1 VATNDDIKLFISEA
15 EDLIQK
21 TEDEI
26 LNLEEN
32 PENPKPIQEL
42 FFTFHTL
49 KGLTAMAGFE
59 NLSKFCHHFETFL
72 DNTKDKK
79 VSTKKRTDFID
90 MLFESL
96 DVLRNVLKKVKN
108 GDFTDIDNKFVDE
121 IKGSFDN
128 FEAEYDITFIQPIS
142 TDEITK
148 ILKNNQKK
156 PYKVYVRLEDTCVFK
171 KVRLFIIFRALNG
184 IGRICWTNPA
194 PESLEKAILKNE
206 FEIFYISEKKKPEIS
221 HVLDEILEIENIVIS
236 TLNHQEFRSI
246 ITDLKEKWEKE
257 QLKVEQSDNEIEDE
271 SSYEEEVI
279 DEVINRVDNVVE
291 DYSDESAKI
300 TSVKVNIENLEELMN
315 YFGELVIMKNHISQL
330 LKNKQDRE
338 INRFFDKMD
347 KPFLDIQEILFKLKL
362 VRVESTFRKYKRLVR
377 DVANE
382 TGKKLRLIL
391 QGTNVEIDR
400 KILEELNSPFVHLIR
415 NAIYHG
421 IELPKERKKKGKNEL
436 GILKLKTYR
445 KAGSIYI
452 EVQDDGA
459 GINYDKIKQ
468 KIVKKEYYDPEEVKQ
483 LTNEALNKFI
493 LMPGFSTLSDADII
507 SGRGMGLA
515 IVAEKIKEL
524 GGDFLIESQKDAGT
538 KFTLIVPFTRA
549 ILRAQLIKV
558 SSDLFAIPTENIKQ
572 IYFFNQNKVEYVEG
586 KQYYKIDSKLI
597 PVIYL
602 DQHLRMVD
610 LTDTNS
616 HKKVAIWC
624 QKDEKN
630 SAILVA
636 DKQLQQLDVVVK
648 PFTSSYSDSRDI
660 LGSTITGEGSIC
672 LILDALNIISSQS
685 SEYEISLINKIN

>member
-1 VATNDDIKLFISEA
+1 MASNDDIKLFISES

-26 LNLEEN
+26 LNLERN
-32 PENPKPIQEL
+32 PENPKPIKEL

-79 VSTKKRTDFID
+79 VSAKKRTNFID
-90 MLFESL
+90 MLFDSL
-96 DVLRNVLKKVKN
+96 DVLRNFIKKVKK
-108 GDFTDIDNKFVDE
+108 GDLTDIDDRFVDE

-128 FEAEYDITFIQPIS
+128 FEAGFEITFIQPIS

-148 ILKNNQKK
+148 ILSNKQKN
-156 PYKVYVRLEDTCVFK
+156 PYKIYIRLEDTCVFK

-206 FEIFYISEKKKPEIS
+206 FEIFYISQKNKPEIS
-221 HVLDEILEIENIVIS
+221 QVLDEILEIENIVVS
-236 TLNHQEFRSI
+236 TSKPQEFKRI
-246 ITDLKEKWEKE
+246 IADLKEKWENE
-257 QLKVEQSDNEIEDE
+257 QAETASQEIEEE
-271 SSYEEEVI
+271 SIYEEEII
-279 DEVINRVDNVVE
+279 DERLERVSNIVE
-291 DYSDESAKI
+291 DYSDESVKI
-300 TSVKVNIENLEELMN
+300 TSVKVNTENLEELMN

-330 LKNKQDRE
+330 LKDTQDRA
-338 INRFFDKMD
+338 INRLFDKMD

-459 GINYDKIKQ
+459 GINYDQIRQ
-468 KIVKKEYYDPEEVKQ
+468 KIIKKGYYDPEEAKE
-483 LTNEALNKFI
+483 LTNETLNKFI
-493 LMPGFSTLSDADII
+493 LMPGFSTLTDADII
-507 SGRGMGLA
+507 SGRGIGLA

-524 GGDFLIESQKDAGT
+524 GGDFFIESQKDMGT
-538 KFTLIVPFTRA
+538 KFTLVVPFTKA
-549 ILRAQLIKV
+549 ILRAQLIQV
-558 SSDLFAIPTENIKQ
+558 SKDLFAIPTENIKQ

-610 LTDTNS
+610 IIDTNS
-616 HKKVAIWC
+616 HKKIAVWC
-624 QKDEKN
+624 QKDEDN
-630 SAILVA
+630 SAILIA

-672 LILDALNIISSQS
+672 LILDVLNIISRQS

>member
-1 VATNDDIKLFISEA
+1 MATNDDIKLFISEA

-26 LNLEEN
+26 LKLEEN
-32 PENPKPIQEL
+32 LGNPKPIQEL

-72 DNTKDKK
+72 ENTKNKK
-79 VSTKKRTDFID
+79 VSAKKRAGFID

-96 DVLRNVLKKVKN
+96 DVLRNVLKRVKKGN
-108 GDFTDIDNKFVDE
+108 LTDIDDRFVNE

-142 TDEITK
+142 TDDITK
-148 ILKNNQKK
+148 ILKNKQKV
-156 PYKVYVRLEDTCVFK
+156 PYKIYIRLEDTCVFK
-171 KVRLFIIFRALNG
+171 RVRLFIIFRALNG
-184 IGRICWTNPA
+184 IGRICWTDPA

-206 FEIFYISEKKKPEIS
+206 FEIFYISLKNKTEIS
-221 HVLDEILEIENIVIS
+221 QVLDEILEIENIVIS
-236 TLNHQEFRSI
+236 TLKPQEFNI
-246 ITDLKEKWEKE
+246 VIAGLKERWEKE
-257 QLKVEQSDNEIEDE
+257 LLDREIEE
-271 SSYEEEVI
+271 ENIYEEEVI
-279 DEVINRVDNVVE
+279 DEEHERVANIVG
-291 DYSDESAKI
+291 DYSDESVKI
-300 TSVKVNIENLEELMN
+300 TSVKVSIDNLEELMN

-330 LKNKQDRE
+330 LKNIQDRA
-338 INRFFDKMD
+338 INRLFDKMD
-347 KPFLDIQEILFKLKL
+347 KPFLDIQEILFKMKL
-362 VRVESTFRKYKRLVR
+362 VRVDSTFRKYKRLVR

-436 GILKLKTYR
+436 GILRLKTYR

-452 EVQDDGA
+452 EIQDDGV
-459 GINYDKIKQ
+459 GINYDKIKE
-468 KIVKKEYYDPEEVKQ
+468 KIVKEGYYDSEEIKEV
-483 LTNEALNKFI
+483 TDETLNNFI

-507 SGRGMGLA
+507 SGRGIGLA

-524 GGDFLIESQKDAGT
+524 GGDFLIESQKDVGT
-538 KFTLIVPFTRA
+538 KFTLVVPFTRA
-549 ILRAQLIKV
+549 ILRAQLIQV
-558 SSDLFAIPTENIKQ
+558 SKDLFAIPTENIKQ
-572 IYFFNQNKVEYVEG
+572 IYFFDQNKVEYVEG
-586 KQYYKIDSKLI
+586 KQYYKIDSRLI

-610 LTDTNS
+610 LIETNS
-616 HKKVAIWC
+616 HKKIAVWC
-624 QKDEKN
+624 QKDEDN
-630 SAILVA
+630 SAILIA

-660 LGSTITGEGSIC
+660 LGSAITGEGSIC
-672 LILDALNIISSQS
+672 LILDVLNIISRQS
-685 SEYEISLINKIN
+685 SEYEISLINKIK

>member
-1 VATNDDIKLFISEA
+1 MASNDDIKLFISES

-26 LNLEEN
+26 LNLEQN
-32 PENPKPIQEL
+32 PENPKPIKEL

-79 VSTKKRTDFID
+79 VSAKKRTNFID

-96 DVLRNVLKKVKN
+96 DVLRNFIKKVKK
-108 GDFTDIDNKFVDE
+108 GDLTDIDDRFVDG

-128 FEAEYDITFIQPIS
+128 FETEFDITFIQHIS

-148 ILKNNQKK
+148 ILSNKQKK
-156 PYKVYVRLEDTCVFK
+156 PYKIYIRLEDTCVFK

-194 PESLEKAILKNE
+194 PESLEKTILKNE
-206 FEIFYISEKKKPEIS
+206 FEIFYISQKNKPEIS
-221 HVLDEILEIENIVIS
+221 QVLDEILEIENIVVS
-236 TLNHQEFRSI
+236 TSKPQEFKSI
-246 ITDLKEKWEKE
+246 IADLKQKWENE
-257 QLKVEQSDNEIEDE
+257 QAESASQEIEEE
-271 SSYEEEVI
+271 SIYEEEVF
-279 DEVINRVDNVVE
+279 DEGLERVSNIVE
-291 DYSDESAKI
+291 DYSDESVKI
-300 TSVKVNIENLEELMN
+300 TSVKVNTENLDELMN

-330 LKNKQDRE
+330 LKDTQNRA
-338 INRFFDKMD
+338 INRLIDKMD

-421 IELPKERKKKGKNEL
+421 IELPKERKRKGKNEL

-459 GINYDKIKQ
+459 GINYSKIRQ
-468 KIVKKEYYDPEEVKQ
+468 KIIKKDYYDPEEVKE
-483 LTNEALNKFI
+483 LTDEALNKFI
-493 LMPGFSTLSDADII
+493 LMPGFSTLSDADIL

-524 GGDFLIESQKDAGT
+524 GGDFFIESQKDMGT
-538 KFTLIVPFTRA
+538 KFTMVVPFTKA
-549 ILRAQLIKV
+549 ILRAQLIQV
-558 SSDLFAIPTENIKQ
+558 SKDLFAIPTENIKQ

-586 KQYYKIDSKLI
+586 KQYYKVEAKLI

-610 LTDTNS
+610 LIDTNS
-616 HKKVAIWC
+616 YKRIAVWC
-624 QKDEKN
+624 QKDEDN
-630 SAILVA
+630 SAIFVA

-672 LILDALNIISSQS
+672 LILDVLNIISRQS

>member
-1 VATNDDIKLFISEA
+1 MASNDDIKLFISEA

-108 GDFTDIDNKFVDE
+108 GDFTDIDKKFVDE
-121 IKGSFDN
+121 IKGTFDN

-148 ILKNNQKK
+148 ILKNSQKK
-156 PYKVYVRLEDTCVFK
+156 PYKIYIRLEDTCVFR

-184 IGRICWTNPA
+184 IGQICWTNPA

-221 HVLDEILEIENIVIS
+221 QVLDEILEIENIVIS
-236 TLNHQEFRSI
+236 TSNPQEFKSI
-246 ITDLKEKWEKE
+246 IADLKEKWEKE
-257 QLKVEQSDNEIEDE
+257 QVKAESSDNETEDE
-271 SSYEEEVI
+271 SLYEEEVI
-279 DEVINRVDNVVE
+279 DETINRLGNITE
-291 DYSDESAKI
+291 DYSDESARI
-300 TSVKVNIENLEELMN
+300 TSVKINIENLEELMN

-338 INRFFDKMD
+338 INRLFDKMD

-377 DVANE
+377 DIANE

-436 GILKLKTYR
+436 GILRLKTYR

-459 GINYDKIKQ
+459 GIDYDKIKQ
-468 KIVKKEYYDPEEVKQ
+468 KIVKKGYYDPEEVKQ
-483 LTNEALNKFI
+483 LTNEGLNKFI

-524 GGDFLIESQKDAGT
+524 GGDFLIESQKEAGT
-538 KFTLIVPFTRA
+538 KFTLVVPFTRA
-549 ILRAQLIKV
+549 ILRAQLIQV
-558 SSDLFAIPTENIKQ
+558 SNDLFAIPTENIKQ

-586 KQYYKIDSKLI
+586 KQYYKIDSNLI

-616 HKKVAIWC
+616 HKQIAIWC
-624 QKDEKN
+624 QKDEEN

-672 LILDALNIISSQS
+672 LILDALNIISNQS
-685 SEYEISLINKIN
+685 SEYELSLINKTN